1 MICAVFNTAFNVLVL
16 FVGTLSF
23 AGAFALLIAPPLTKH
38 WSRRWLRVRLGTT
51 SHKITATTPPK
62 TSTATS
68 ATTSPATSAP
78 RTSLAVTD
86 FLDAIARDV
95 RSGFS
100 LASSFVQCS
109 DQQPD
114 SNHWSQPVA
123 QQCLRGVVLAD
134 ALVECALPTWTPE
147 IRFASRTLAV
157 ASSGGAG
164 VAPALEHSASV
175 LREQQGLMLDR
186 DVQAAQAHLSTKV
199 LTWLPIAVF
208 AWIAINDSVARGFLL
223 GTPVG
228 MCCVATGIAL
238 NVSGRKWMS
247 HVVDNISV

>member
-1 MICAVFNTAFNVLVL
+1 MIYGIINASFDVGVL

-23 AGAFALLIAPPLTKH
+23 AGACTLLIAPPLTKH

-51 SHKITATTPPK
+51 SHKATAI
-62 TSTATS
+62 
-68 ATTSPATSAP
+68 
-78 RTSLAVTD
+78 TSLATTTPLAITD

-109 DQQPD
+109 DQQLD
-114 SNHWSQPVA
+114 DNHWSQPVA

-157 ASSGGAG
+157 ASAGGAG

-186 DVQAAQAHLSTKV
+186 DVQAAQAQLSTKV

-208 AWIAINDSVARGFLL
+208 AWITITDPIARMFLL
-223 GTPVG
+223 STPLG
-228 MCCVATGIAL
+228 LCCVATGITL
-238 NVSGRKWMS
+238 NVAGRKWMS
-247 HVVDNISV
+247 RVVSDISV

>member
-1 MICAVFNTAFNVLVL
+1 MIYTAFNATLNVVVLII
-16 FVGTLSF
+16 GTLSF
-23 AGAFALLIAPPLTKH
+23 AGACALLITPPLTKH

-51 SHKITATTPPK
+51 SLKAT
-62 TSTATS
+62 
-68 ATTSPATSAP
+68 ATTSPATTP
-78 RTSLAVTD
+78 PTITD

-109 DQQPD
+109 DQQSD
-114 SNHWSQPVA
+114 DNHWSQPVA

-134 ALVECALPTWTPE
+134 AIAECALPTWTPE

-157 ASSGGAG
+157 ASAGGAG

-175 LREQQGLMLDR
+175 LREQQALMLDR
-186 DVQAAQAHLSTKV
+186 DVQAAQAQLSTKV

-208 AWIAINDSVARGFLL
+208 AWIAITDPIARMFLL
-223 GTPVG
+223 STPVG
-228 MCCVATGIAL
+228 MCCVATGITL

>member
-1 MICAVFNTAFNVLVL
+1 MICAVFNTAFNVVVL
-16 FVGTLSF
+16 IVGTLSF
-23 AGAFALLIAPPLTKH
+23 AGACTLLIAPPLTKH

-51 SHKITATTPPK
+51 SHKATAI
-62 TSTATS
+62 
-68 ATTSPATSAP
+68 
-78 RTSLAVTD
+78 TSLATTTPLAITD

-109 DQQPD
+109 DQQSD
-114 SNHWSQPVA
+114 DNHWSQPVA

-157 ASSGGAG
+157 ASAGGAG

-186 DVQAAQAHLSTKV
+186 DVQAAQAQLSTKV

-208 AWIAINDSVARGFLL
+208 AWIAITDPIARMFLL
-223 GTPVG
+223 STPLG
-228 MCCVATGIAL
+228 LCCVATGITL
-238 NVSGRKWMS
+238 NVAGRKWMS
-247 HVVDNISV
+247 RVVSDISV

>member
-1 MICAVFNTAFNVLVL
+1 MICAVFNTALNVVVL
-16 FVGTLSF
+16 IVGTLSF
-23 AGAFALLIAPPLTKH
+23 AGACALLITPPLTKY
-38 WSRRWLRVRLGTT
+38 WSRRWLRVRLGAT
-51 SHKITATTPPK
+51 SVTTTPP
-62 TSTATS
+62 
-68 ATTSPATSAP
+68 TTPT
-78 RTSLAVTD
+78 RTPPSITD

-109 DQQPD
+109 DQQLD
-114 SNHWSQPVA
+114 DNHWSQPVA

-157 ASSGGAG
+157 ASAGGAG

-186 DVQAAQAHLSTKV
+186 DVQAAQAQLSTKV

-208 AWIAINDSVARGFLL
+208 AWIAITDPIARSFLL
-223 GTPVG
+223 STPAG
-228 MCCVATGIAL
+228 MCCVATGITL

-247 HVVDNISV
+247 RVVSDISV

>member
-1 MICAVFNTAFNVLVL
+1 MICAVFNIALNVVVL
-16 FVGTLSF
+16 IVGTLTF
-23 AGAFALLIAPPLTKH
+23 AGACALLITPPLTKH
-38 WSRRWLRVRLGTT
+38 WSRRWLRVRLGAT
-51 SHKITATTPPK
+51 SVTTTPP
-62 TSTATS
+62 
-68 ATTSPATSAP
+68 TTPTRTPPAI
-78 RTSLAVTD
+78 TD

-109 DQQPD
+109 DQQLD
-114 SNHWSQPVA
+114 DNHWSQPVA

-157 ASSGGAG
+157 ASTGGAG

-175 LREQQGLMLDR
+175 LREQQSLMLDR
-186 DVQAAQAHLSTKV
+186 DVQAAQAQWATKV

-208 AWIAINDSVARGFLL
+208 AWIAITDPIARSFLL
-223 GTPVG
+223 STPAG
-228 MCCVATGIAL
+228 MCCVATGITL
-238 NVSGRKWMS
+238 NVAGRKWMS
-247 HVVDNISV
+247 RVVGDISA

>member
-1 MICAVFNTAFNVLVL
+1 MICTAFNAVLDVA
-16 FVGTLSF
+16 VSIIGTLSF
-23 AGAFALLIAPPLTKH
+23 AGACTLLIAPPLTKH

-51 SHKITATTPPK
+51 SHQATTP
-62 TSTATS
+62 
-68 ATTSPATSAP
+68 TSPAITPP
-78 RTSLAVTD
+78 RTPLAITD

-109 DQQPD
+109 DQQSD
-114 SNHWSQPVA
+114 DNHWSQPVA

-157 ASSGGAG
+157 ASAGGAG
-164 VAPALEHSASV
+164 VAPALAHSASV
-175 LREQQGLMLDR
+175 VREQQGLLLDR
-186 DVQAAQAHLSTKV
+186 DVQAAQAQLSTKV

-208 AWIAINDSVARGFLL
+208 AWITITDPIARMFLL
-223 GTPVG
+223 STPVG
-228 MCCVATGIAL
+228 MCCVATGITL

-247 HVVDNISV
+247 RVVSDISV

>member
-1 MICAVFNTAFNVLVL
+1 MICTAFNATLNVVVLII
-16 FVGTLSF
+16 GTLSF
-23 AGAFALLIAPPLTKH
+23 AGACALLIAPPLTKH

-51 SHKITATTPPK
+51 SHKAT
-62 TSTATS
+62 
-68 ATTSPATSAP
+68 ATTSPATTPP
-78 RTSLAVTD
+78 RTPLAITD

-109 DQQPD
+109 DQQSD
-114 SNHWSQPVA
+114 DNHWSQPVA

-157 ASSGGAG
+157 ASAGGAG

-175 LREQQGLMLDR
+175 LREQQALMLDR
-186 DVQAAQAHLSTKV
+186 DVQAAQAQLSTKV

-208 AWIAINDSVARGFLL
+208 AWIAITDPIARTFLL
-223 GTPVG
+223 STPLG
-228 MCCVATGIAL
+228 MCCVATGITL

-247 HVVDNISV
+247 HVVDNISA

>member
-1 MICAVFNTAFNVLVL
+1 MIYGIINASLDVGVLL
-16 FVGTLSF
+16 VGTVSF
-23 AGAFALLIAPPLTKH
+23 AGAYALLIAPPLTKH
-38 WSRRWLRVRLGTT
+38 WSRRWLRVRLSTT
-51 SHKITATTPPK
+51 SHKATTT
-62 TSTATS
+62 TSATTS
-68 ATTSPATSAP
+68 ATTSPTTSAP
-78 RTSLAVTD
+78 RTPLAITD

-109 DQQPD
+109 DQQSD
-114 SNHWSQPVA
+114 DNHWSQPVA

-157 ASSGGAG
+157 ASAGGAG

-175 LREQQGLMLDR
+175 LREQQALMLDR
-186 DVQAAQAHLSTKV
+186 DVQAAQAQLSTKV

-208 AWIAINDSVARGFLL
+208 AWIAITDPIARMFLL
-223 GTPVG
+223 STPFG
-228 MCCVATGIAL
+228 MCCVATGITL
-238 NVSGRKWMS
+238 NVSGRRWMS

>member
-1 MICAVFNTAFNVLVL
+1 MICAVFNIALNVVVL
-16 FVGTLSF
+16 IVGTLSF
-23 AGAFALLIAPPLTKH
+23 AGACALLITPPLTKH
-38 WSRRWLRVRLGTT
+38 WSRRWLRVRLGAT
-51 SHKITATTPPK
+51 SHKATATASPGATITTPILQ
-62 TSTATS
+62 
-68 ATTSPATSAP
+68 
-78 RTSLAVTD
+78 TSLAITD

-109 DQQPD
+109 DQQSD
-114 SNHWSQPVA
+114 DNHWSQPVA

-157 ASSGGAG
+157 ASAGGAG

-175 LREQQGLMLDR
+175 LREQQGLKLDR
-186 DVQAAQAHLSTKV
+186 DVQAAQAQLSTKV

-208 AWIAINDSVARGFLL
+208 AWIAITDPIARSFLL
-223 GTPVG
+223 STPAG
-228 MCCVATGIAL
+228 MCCVASGITL
-238 NVSGRKWMS
+238 NVAGRKWMS
-247 HVVDNISV
+247 RVVGDISA

>member
-1 MICAVFNTAFNVLVL
+1 MRAAVLDAVLL
-16 FVGTLSF
+16 IVGTLSF

-51 SHKITATTPPK
+51 SHKAT
-62 TSTATS
+62 
-68 ATTSPATSAP
+68 ATTSPATTTP
-78 RTSLAVTD
+78 PDITD

-109 DQQPD
+109 DQQSD
-114 SNHWSQPVA
+114 DNHWSQPVA

-157 ASSGGAG
+157 ASAGGAG

-175 LREQQGLMLDR
+175 LREQQALILDR
-186 DVQAAQAHLSTKV
+186 DVQAAQAQLSTKV

-208 AWIAINDSVARGFLL
+208 AWIAITDPIARMFLL
-223 GTPVG
+223 STPLG
-228 MCCVATGIAL
+228 MCCVATGITL

>member
-23 AGAFALLIAPPLTKH
+23 AGACVLLITPPLTKH
-38 WSRRWLRVRLGTT
+38 WSRRWLRVRLGAT
-51 SHKITATTPPK
+51 SVTTTPP
-62 TSTATS
+62 
-68 ATTSPATSAP
+68 TTPTRTPPAIA
-78 RTSLAVTD
+78 D

-109 DQQPD
+109 DQQLD
-114 SNHWSQPVA
+114 DNHWSQPVA

-147 IRFASRTLAV
+147 IRFASRALAV
-157 ASSGGAG
+157 ASAGGAG

-186 DVQAAQAHLSTKV
+186 DVQAAQAQLSTKV

-208 AWIAINDSVARGFLL
+208 AWIAITDPIARSFLL
-223 GTPVG
+223 STPAG
-228 MCCVATGIAL
+228 MYCVATGITL

-247 HVVDNISV
+247 RVVSDISV

>member
-1 MICAVFNTAFNVLVL
+1 MICAVFNTALNVVVL
-16 FVGTLSF
+16 IVGTLSF
-23 AGAFALLIAPPLTKH
+23 AGACALLITPPLTKY
-38 WSRRWLRVRLGTT
+38 WSRRWLRVRLGAT
-51 SHKITATTPPK
+51 SVTTTPP
-62 TSTATS
+62 
-68 ATTSPATSAP
+68 TTPTRTPPAIA
-78 RTSLAVTD
+78 D

-109 DQQPD
+109 DQQLD
-114 SNHWSQPVA
+114 DNHWSQPVA

-147 IRFASRTLAV
+147 IRFASRALAV
-157 ASSGGAG
+157 ASAGGAG

-186 DVQAAQAHLSTKV
+186 DVQAAQAQLSTKV

-208 AWIAINDSVARGFLL
+208 AWIAITDPIARSFLL
-223 GTPVG
+223 STPAG
-228 MCCVATGIAL
+228 MCCVATGITL
-238 NVSGRKWMS
+238 NVAGRKWMS
-247 HVVDNISV
+247 RVVSDISV

>member
-1 MICAVFNTAFNVLVL
+1 MIRTALNTAFNVAVL
-16 FVGTLSF
+16 IVGTVSF
-23 AGAFALLIAPPLTKH
+23 TGACALLIAQPLTKH

-51 SHKITATTPPK
+51 SVTTTATTTAPT
-62 TSTATS
+62 TSTASTLPQ
-68 ATTSPATSAP
+68 TP
-78 RTSLAVTD
+78 LAVTD

-109 DQQPD
+109 DQQTD
-114 SNHWSQPVA
+114 DNHWSQPVA

-157 ASSGGAG
+157 ASAGGAG

-186 DVQAAQAHLSTKV
+186 DVQAAQAQLSTKV

-208 AWIAINDSVARGFLL
+208 AWIAITDPIARMFLL
-223 GTPVG
+223 STPVG
-228 MCCVATGIAL
+228 MCCVATGITL
-238 NVSGRKWMS
+238 NFSGRKWMS

>member
-1 MICAVFNTAFNVLVL
+1 MICAVFNTAFNVVVL
-16 FVGTLSF
+16 IVGTLSF
-23 AGAFALLIAPPLTKH
+23 AGACALLIAPPLTKH

-51 SHKITATTPPK
+51 LLKATAITSPK
-62 TSTATS
+62 TSPTTAPSLTQ
-68 ATTSPATSAP
+68 PAI
-78 RTSLAVTD
+78 TD

-109 DQQPD
+109 DQQSD
-114 SNHWSQPVA
+114 DNHWSQPVA

-157 ASSGGAG
+157 ASAGGAG

-175 LREQQGLMLDR
+175 LREQLALMLDR
-186 DVQAAQAHLSTKV
+186 DVQAAQAQLSTKV

-208 AWIAINDSVARGFLL
+208 AWIAITDPIARMFLL
-223 GTPVG
+223 TTPVG
-228 MCCVATGIAL
+228 MCCVATGITL
-238 NVSGRKWMS
+238 NISGRKWMS

>member
-1 MICAVFNTAFNVLVL
+1 MICAVFNTAFNVVVL
-16 FVGTLSF
+16 IVGTLSF
-23 AGAFALLIAPPLTKH
+23 AGACTLLIAPPLTKH

-51 SHKITATTPPK
+51 SHKATAI
-62 TSTATS
+62 
-68 ATTSPATSAP
+68 
-78 RTSLAVTD
+78 TSLATTTPLAITD

-109 DQQPD
+109 DQQRD
-114 SNHWSQPVA
+114 DNHWSQPVA

-157 ASSGGAG
+157 ASAGGAG

-175 LREQQGLMLDR
+175 LREQQGLKLDR
-186 DVQAAQAHLSTKV
+186 DVQAAQAQLSTKV

-208 AWIAINDSVARGFLL
+208 AWIAITDPIARSFLL
-223 GTPVG
+223 STPAG
-228 MCCVATGIAL
+228 MCCVATGITL
-238 NVSGRKWMS
+238 NVAGRKWMS
-247 HVVDNISV
+247 RVVSDISA

>member
-1 MICAVFNTAFNVLVL
+1 MICAVFNTALNVLVL
-16 FVGTLSF
+16 FVGTLSL
-23 AGAFALLIAPPLTKH
+23 AGACALLIAPPLTKH

-51 SHKITATTPPK
+51 LHKITAITSPK
-62 TSTATS
+62 TSTTKS
-68 ATTSPATSAP
+68 ATTSAP

-186 DVQAAQAHLSTKV
+186 DVQTAQAHLSTKV

>member
-1 MICAVFNTAFNVLVL
+1 MICAVFNIAINVVVL
-16 FVGTLSF
+16 IVGTLSF
-23 AGAFALLIAPPLTKH
+23 AGACALLITPPLTKH

-51 SHKITATTPPK
+51 SHKATATASPAATTTTPILQTPP
-62 TSTATS
+62 AI
-68 ATTSPATSAP
+68 
-78 RTSLAVTD
+78 TD

-109 DQQPD
+109 DQQLD
-114 SNHWSQPVA
+114 NNHWSQPVA

-157 ASSGGAG
+157 ASAGGAG

-175 LREQQGLMLDR
+175 LREQQGLKLDR
-186 DVQAAQAHLSTKV
+186 DVQAAQAQLSTKV

-208 AWIAINDSVARGFLL
+208 AWIAITDPIARSFLL
-223 GTPVG
+223 STPTG
-228 MCCVATGIAL
+228 MCCVATGITL
-238 NVSGRKWMS
+238 NVAGRKWMS
-247 HVVDNISV
+247 RVVGDISI

>member
-23 AGAFALLIAPPLTKH
+23 AGACVLLITPPLTKH
-38 WSRRWLRVRLGTT
+38 WSRRWLRVRLGAT
-51 SHKITATTPPK
+51 SVTTTPP
-62 TSTATS
+62 
-68 ATTSPATSAP
+68 TTPT
-78 RTSLAVTD
+78 RTPPSITD

-109 DQQPD
+109 DQQSD
-114 SNHWSQPVA
+114 DNHWSQPVA

-147 IRFASRTLAV
+147 IRFASRALAV
-157 ASSGGAG
+157 ASAGGAG

-186 DVQAAQAHLSTKV
+186 DVQAAQAQLSTKV

-208 AWIAINDSVARGFLL
+208 AWIAITDPIARSFLL
-223 GTPVG
+223 STPAG
-228 MCCVATGIAL
+228 MCCVATGITL

-247 HVVDNISV
+247 RVVSDISV

>member
-23 AGAFALLIAPPLTKH
+23 SGACALLITPHLTKH
-38 WSRRWLRVRLGTT
+38 WSRRWLQVRLGTT
-51 SHKITATTPPK
+51 SFTPTATTTP
-62 TSTATS
+62 
-68 ATTSPATSAP
+68 P
-78 RTSLAVTD
+78 RTPLAITD

-109 DQQPD
+109 DQQSD
-114 SNHWSQPVA
+114 ETHWSQPVA

-157 ASSGGAG
+157 ASAGGAG

-175 LREQQGLMLDR
+175 LREHQALMLDR
-186 DVQAAQAHLSTKV
+186 DVQAAQAQLSTKV

-208 AWIAINDSVARGFLL
+208 AWIAITDPIARMFLL
-223 GTPVG
+223 STPLG
-228 MCCVATGIAL
+228 MCCVATGITL

>member
-23 AGAFALLIAPPLTKH
+23 AGACALLIAPHLTKH

-51 SHKITATTPPK
+51 SVTTTVTTTATRTPP
-62 TSTATS
+62 
-68 ATTSPATSAP
+68 
-78 RTSLAVTD
+78 AVTD

-109 DQQPD
+109 DQQSD
-114 SNHWSQPVA
+114 DNHWSQPVA

-157 ASSGGAG
+157 ASAGGAG

-175 LREQQGLMLDR
+175 LREQQGLTLDR

-208 AWIAINDSVARGFLL
+208 AWIAITNPVARGFLL

-228 MCCVATGIAL
+228 MCCVATGITL

>member
-1 MICAVFNTAFNVLVL
+1 MICTAFNATLNVVVLII
-16 FVGTLSF
+16 GTLSF
-23 AGAFALLIAPPLTKH
+23 AGACTLLIAPPLTKH

-51 SHKITATTPPK
+51 PHKAT
-62 TSTATS
+62 
-68 ATTSPATSAP
+68 ATTSPATTTP
-78 RTSLAVTD
+78 LAITD

-109 DQQPD
+109 DQQSD
-114 SNHWSQPVA
+114 DNHWSQPVA
-123 QQCLRGVVLAD
+123 QQCLRGIVLAD

-157 ASSGGAG
+157 ASAGGAG

-186 DVQAAQAHLSTKV
+186 DVQAAQAQLSTKV

-208 AWIAINDSVARGFLL
+208 AWITIADPIARMFLL
-223 GTPVG
+223 STPVG
-228 MCCVATGIAL
+228 MCCVATGITL

>member
-1 MICAVFNTAFNVLVL
+1 MRAAVLDAVLL
-16 FVGTLSF
+16 LVGTLSF
-23 AGAFALLIAPPLTKH
+23 AGACALLIAPLLTKH
-38 WSRRWLRVRLGTT
+38 WSRRWLRVRLSTT
-51 SHKITATTPPK
+51 SHKATAI
-62 TSTATS
+62 TS
-68 ATTSPATSAP
+68 ATTSPTTSP
-78 RTSLAVTD
+78 PPDITD

-109 DQQPD
+109 DQQSD
-114 SNHWSQPVA
+114 DNHWSQPVA

-157 ASSGGAG
+157 ASAGGAG

-175 LREQQGLMLDR
+175 LREQQALMLDR
-186 DVQAAQAHLSTKV
+186 DVQAAQAQLSTKV

-208 AWIAINDSVARGFLL
+208 AWIAITDPIARMFLL
-223 GTPVG
+223 TTPFG
-228 MCCVATGIAL
+228 MCCVATGITL

>member
-23 AGAFALLIAPPLTKH
+23 AGACTLLISPPLTRH
-38 WSRRWLRVRLGTT
+38 WSRRWLRVRLGAT
-51 SHKITATTPPK
+51 SHKAT
-62 TSTATS
+62 
-68 ATTSPATSAP
+68 ATTSPTTTP
-78 RTSLAVTD
+78 PTITD

-109 DQQPD
+109 DQQLD
-114 SNHWSQPVA
+114 DNHWSQPVA
-123 QQCLRGVVLAD
+123 RQCLRGVVLAD
-134 ALVECALPTWTPE
+134 AIAECALPTWTTE

-157 ASSGGAG
+157 ASAGGAG

-175 LREQQGLMLDR
+175 LREQQALMLDR
-186 DVQAAQAHLSTKV
+186 DVQAAQAQLSTKV

-208 AWIAINDSVARGFLL
+208 AWIAITDPIARMFLL

-228 MCCVATGIAL
+228 MCCIATGITL

>member
-1 MICAVFNTAFNVLVL
+1 MIRTAFNTAFNVAVL
-16 FVGTLSF
+16 IVGTVSF
-23 AGAFALLIAPPLTKH
+23 AGACALLIAPPLTKH

-51 SHKITATTPPK
+51 LHKAT
-62 TSTATS
+62 
-68 ATTSPATSAP
+68 ATTSPTTSPTTSAMTTP
-78 RTSLAVTD
+78 PLAITD

-109 DQQPD
+109 DQQLD
-114 SNHWSQPVA
+114 DNHWSQPVA

-157 ASSGGAG
+157 ASAGGAG

-186 DVQAAQAHLSTKV
+186 DVQAAQAQLSTKV

-208 AWIAINDSVARGFLL
+208 AWIAITDPIARMFLL
-223 GTPVG
+223 STPVG
-228 MCCVATGIAL
+228 MCCVATGIML

-247 HVVDNISV
+247 HVVDNISL

>member
-1 MICAVFNTAFNVLVL
+1 MITAVLDVAVSII
-16 FVGTLSF
+16 GTLSF
-23 AGAFALLIAPPLTKH
+23 AGACALLIAPPLTKH

-51 SHKITATTPPK
+51 LHKATAI
-62 TSTATS
+62 
-68 ATTSPATSAP
+68 
-78 RTSLAVTD
+78 TSLAITPLAITD

-109 DQQPD
+109 DQQSD
-114 SNHWSQPVA
+114 DNHWSQPVA

-157 ASSGGAG
+157 ASAGGAG

-175 LREQQGLMLDR
+175 LREQQALILDR
-186 DVQAAQAHLSTKV
+186 DVQAAQAQLSTKV

-208 AWIAINDSVARGFLL
+208 AWIAITDPIARMFLL
-223 GTPVG
+223 STPVG
-228 MCCVATGIAL
+228 MCCVATGITL

>member
-1 MICAVFNTAFNVLVL
+1 MICAVFNIAINVVVL
-16 FVGTLSF
+16 IVGTLSF
-23 AGAFALLIAPPLTKH
+23 AGACALLITPPLTKH

-51 SHKITATTPPK
+51 SHKATATASPAATTTTPILQTPP
-62 TSTATS
+62 AI
-68 ATTSPATSAP
+68 
-78 RTSLAVTD
+78 TD

-109 DQQPD
+109 DQQLD
-114 SNHWSQPVA
+114 NNHWSQPVA

-157 ASSGGAG
+157 ASAGGAG

-175 LREQQGLMLDR
+175 LREQQGLKLDR
-186 DVQAAQAHLSTKV
+186 DVQAAQAQLSTKV

-208 AWIAINDSVARGFLL
+208 AWIAITDPIARSFLL
-223 GTPVG
+223 STPTG
-228 MCCVATGIAL
+228 MCCVATGITL
-238 NVSGRKWMS
+238 NVAGRKWMS
-247 HVVDNISV
+247 RVVSDISV

>member
-1 MICAVFNTAFNVLVL
+1 MICTAFNAVLDVA
-16 FVGTLSF
+16 VSIIGTLSF
-23 AGAFALLIAPPLTKH
+23 AGACTLLIAPPLTKH

-51 SHKITATTPPK
+51 SHKATAITSPATTPP
-62 TSTATS
+62 
-68 ATTSPATSAP
+68 
-78 RTSLAVTD
+78 RTPLAITD

-109 DQQPD
+109 DQQSED
-114 SNHWSQPVA
+114 NHWSQPVA

-134 ALVECALPTWTPE
+134 ALIECALPTWTPE

-157 ASSGGAG
+157 ASAGGTG

-175 LREQQGLMLDR
+175 LREQQALVLDR
-186 DVQAAQAHLSTKV
+186 DVQAAQAQLSTKM

-208 AWIAINDSVARGFLL
+208 AWIAITDPIARMFLL
-223 GTPVG
+223 TTPVG
-228 MCCVATGIAL
+228 MCCVATGITL

>member
-23 AGAFALLIAPPLTKH
+23 AGACVLLITPPLTKH
-38 WSRRWLRVRLGTT
+38 WSRRWLRVRLGAT
-51 SHKITATTPPK
+51 SVTTTPP
-62 TSTATS
+62 
-68 ATTSPATSAP
+68 TTPTRTPPAIA
-78 RTSLAVTD
+78 D

-109 DQQPD
+109 DQQLD
-114 SNHWSQPVA
+114 DNHWSQPVT

-157 ASSGGAG
+157 ASAGGAG

-186 DVQAAQAHLSTKV
+186 DVQAAQAQLSTKV

-208 AWIAINDSVARGFLL
+208 AWIAITDPIARSFLL
-223 GTPVG
+223 STPAG
-228 MCCVATGIAL
+228 MCCVATGITL

-247 HVVDNISV
+247 RVVSDISV

>member
-1 MICAVFNTAFNVLVL
+1 MICAVFNTGFNVAALI
-16 FVGTLSF
+16 VGTLSF
-23 AGAFALLIAPPLTKH
+23 AGACALLIAPHLTKH

-51 SHKITATTPPK
+51 SHKATAI
-62 TSTATS
+62 
-68 ATTSPATSAP
+68 
-78 RTSLAVTD
+78 TSLATTTPLAITD

-109 DQQPD
+109 DQQSD
-114 SNHWSQPVA
+114 DNHWSQPVA

-157 ASSGGAG
+157 ASAGGAG

-175 LREQQGLMLDR
+175 LREHQALMLDR
-186 DVQAAQAHLSTKV
+186 DVQAAQAQLSTKV

-208 AWIAINDSVARGFLL
+208 AWIAITDPIARMFLL
-223 GTPVG
+223 STPLG
-228 MCCVATGIAL
+228 LCCVATGITL
-238 NVSGRKWMS
+238 NVAGRKWMS
-247 HVVDNISV
+247 RVVSDISV

>member
-1 MICAVFNTAFNVLVL
+1 MIYGIINASFNVGVL
-16 FVGTLSF
+16 FVGTVSF
-23 AGAFALLIAPPLTKH
+23 AGACTLLFAPPLTKH

-51 SHKITATTPPK
+51 SHKAAAI
-62 TSTATS
+62 
-68 ATTSPATSAP
+68 TSPPTSHP
-78 RTSLAVTD
+78 TSPPLAITD

-109 DQQPD
+109 DQQSD
-114 SNHWSQPVA
+114 DNHWSQPVA

-157 ASSGGAG
+157 ASAGGAG

-175 LREQQGLMLDR
+175 LREQQALMLDR
-186 DVQAAQAHLSTKV
+186 DVQAAQAQLSTKV

-208 AWIAINDSVARGFLL
+208 AWIAITDPIARVFLL
-223 GTPVG
+223 STPLG
-228 MCCVATGIAL
+228 MCCVATGITL

>member
-1 MICAVFNTAFNVLVL
+1 MSAAVLDAVLL
-16 FVGTLSF
+16 SVGTLSF
-23 AGAFALLIAPPLTKH
+23 AGACTLLIAPHLTKH

-51 SHKITATTPPK
+51 SNKTTAI
-62 TSTATS
+62 TS
-68 ATTSPATSAP
+68 AITSAP
-78 RTSLAVTD
+78 QNPQAITD

-109 DQQPD
+109 DQQSD
-114 SNHWSQPVA
+114 NNHWSQPIA
-123 QQCLRGVVLAD
+123 QQCLRGVLLAD

-157 ASSGGAG
+157 ASAGGAG

-208 AWIAINDSVARGFLL
+208 AWIAITDPVARMFLL
-223 GTPVG
+223 STPVG
-228 MCCVATGIAL
+228 MCCVATGITL

>member
-1 MICAVFNTAFNVLVL
+1 MICAVFNIALNVVVL
-16 FVGTLSF
+16 IVGTLSF
-23 AGAFALLIAPPLTKH
+23 AGACALLITPPLTKH

-51 SHKITATTPPK
+51 SHKATATASPAATTTTPILQTPP
-62 TSTATS
+62 AI
-68 ATTSPATSAP
+68 
-78 RTSLAVTD
+78 TD

-109 DQQPD
+109 DQQLD
-114 SNHWSQPVA
+114 NNHWSQPVA

-157 ASSGGAG
+157 ASAGGAG

-175 LREQQGLMLDR
+175 LREQQGLKLDR
-186 DVQAAQAHLSTKV
+186 DVQAAQAQLSTKV

-208 AWIAINDSVARGFLL
+208 AWIAITDPIARSFLL
-223 GTPVG
+223 STPTG
-228 MCCVATGIAL
+228 MCCVATGITL
-238 NVSGRKWMS
+238 NVAGRKWMS
-247 HVVDNISV
+247 RVVSDISV

>member
-1 MICAVFNTAFNVLVL
+1 MICAVFNTAFNTALNVLVL

-23 AGAFALLIAPPLTKH
+23 AVACALLIVPPLTKH

-51 SHKITATTPPK
+51 LYKTTAITSPK
-62 TSTATS
+62 TSTTKS
-68 ATTSPATSAP
+68 ATTSTP
-78 RTSLAVTD
+78 RTPLAVTD

-109 DQQPD
+109 DQQLD
-114 SNHWSQPVA
+114 DNHWSQPVA

-157 ASSGGAG
+157 ASAGGAG

-175 LREQQGLMLDR
+175 LRDQHGLMLDR
-186 DVQAAQAHLSTKV
+186 DVQAAQAQLSTKV

-208 AWIAINDSVARGFLL
+208 AWIAITDPIARSFLL
-223 GTPVG
+223 STPAG
-228 MCCVATGIAL
+228 MCCVATGITL
-238 NVSGRKWMS
+238 NVAGRKWMS
-247 HVVDNISV
+247 RVVGDISA

>member
-1 MICAVFNTAFNVLVL
+1 MIGAAFNAMLNVVVLI
-16 FVGTLSF
+16 VGTVSF
-23 AGAFALLIAPPLTKH
+23 AGACTLLIAPPLTKH
-38 WSRRWLRVRLGTT
+38 WSRRWLRVRLSTT
-51 SHKITATTPPK
+51 SHKATAPPSTMAMTPSATTPL
-62 TSTATS
+62 
-68 ATTSPATSAP
+68 
-78 RTSLAVTD
+78 RTPLAITD

-109 DQQPD
+109 DQQSD
-114 SNHWSQPVA
+114 DNHWSQPVA

-157 ASSGGAG
+157 ASAGGAG
-164 VAPALEHSASV
+164 IAPALEHSASV
-175 LREQQGLMLDR
+175 LREQQALMLDR
-186 DVQAAQAHLSTKV
+186 DVQAAQAQLSTKV

-208 AWIAINDSVARGFLL
+208 AWIAITDPIARMFLL
-223 GTPVG
+223 STPVG
-228 MCCVATGIAL
+228 MCCVATGITL

>member
-1 MICAVFNTAFNVLVL
+1 MICAVFNIAINVVVL
-16 FVGTLSF
+16 IVGTLSF
-23 AGAFALLIAPPLTKH
+23 AGACALLITPPLTKH

-51 SHKITATTPPK
+51 SHKATATASPAATTTTPILQTPP
-62 TSTATS
+62 AI
-68 ATTSPATSAP
+68 
-78 RTSLAVTD
+78 TD

-109 DQQPD
+109 DQQLD
-114 SNHWSQPVA
+114 NNHWSQPVA

-157 ASSGGAG
+157 ASAGGAG

-175 LREQQGLMLDR
+175 LREQQGLKLDR
-186 DVQAAQAHLSTKV
+186 DVQAAQAQLSTKV

-208 AWIAINDSVARGFLL
+208 AWIAITDPIARSFLL
-223 GTPVG
+223 STPTG
-228 MCCVATGIAL
+228 MCCVATGITL
-238 NVSGRKWMS
+238 NVAGRKWMS
-247 HVVDNISV
+247 RVVGDISA

>member
-1 MICAVFNTAFNVLVL
+1 MICAVFNIAINVVVL
-16 FVGTLSF
+16 IVGTLSF
-23 AGAFALLIAPPLTKH
+23 AGACALLITPPLTKH

-51 SHKITATTPPK
+51 SVTTTPP
-62 TSTATS
+62 
-68 ATTSPATSAP
+68 TTPTRTPPAI
-78 RTSLAVTD
+78 TD

-109 DQQPD
+109 DQQLD
-114 SNHWSQPVA
+114 DNHWSQPVA

-157 ASSGGAG
+157 ASAGGAG

-175 LREQQGLMLDR
+175 LRDQHGLMLDR
-186 DVQAAQAHLSTKV
+186 DVQAAQAQLSTKV

-208 AWIAINDSVARGFLL
+208 VWIAITDPIARSFLL
-223 GTPVG
+223 STPVG
-228 MCCVATGIAL
+228 MCCVATGIML

-247 HVVDNISV
+247 RVVDNISV

>member
-23 AGAFALLIAPPLTKH
+23 AGACTLLIAPPLTKH

-51 SHKITATTPPK
+51 SIKATAIASPATTPP
-62 TSTATS
+62 
-68 ATTSPATSAP
+68 
-78 RTSLAVTD
+78 LAITD

-109 DQQPD
+109 DQQSED
-114 SNHWSQPVA
+114 NHWSQPVA

-157 ASSGGAG
+157 ASAGGAG

-175 LREQQGLMLDR
+175 LREQQALMLDR
-186 DVQAAQAHLSTKV
+186 DVQAAQAQLSTKV

-208 AWIAINDSVARGFLL
+208 GWIAITDPIARMFLL
-223 GTPVG
+223 STPVG
-228 MCCVATGIAL
+228 MCCVATGITL
-238 NVSGRKWMS
+238 NISGRKWMS

>member
-1 MICAVFNTAFNVLVL
+1 MICAVFNTGFNVAALI
-16 FVGTLSF
+16 VGTLSF
-23 AGAFALLIAPPLTKH
+23 AGACALLIAPHLTKH
-38 WSRRWLRVRLGTT
+38 WSRRWLRVRLGAT
-51 SHKITATTPPK
+51 SVTTTPP
-62 TSTATS
+62 
-68 ATTSPATSAP
+68 TTPTRTPPAI
-78 RTSLAVTD
+78 TD

-109 DQQPD
+109 DQQLD
-114 SNHWSQPVA
+114 DNHWSQPVA

-157 ASSGGAG
+157 ASAGGAG

-186 DVQAAQAHLSTKV
+186 DVQAAQAQLSTKV

-208 AWIAINDSVARGFLL
+208 AWIAITDPIARSFLL
-223 GTPVG
+223 STPAG
-228 MCCVATGIAL
+228 MCCVATGITL

-247 HVVDNISV
+247 RVVSDISV

>member
-1 MICAVFNTAFNVLVL
+1 MIYGIINASFDVGVL

-23 AGAFALLIAPPLTKH
+23 AGACALLIAPLLTKH

-51 SHKITATTPPK
+51 SLKATAI
-62 TSTATS
+62 TS
-68 ATTSPATSAP
+68 ATTSLAP
-78 RTSLAVTD
+78 LAITD

-114 SNHWSQPVA
+114 NNHWSQPVA

-157 ASSGGAG
+157 ASAGGAG

-175 LREQQGLMLDR
+175 LREQQALMLDR
-186 DVQAAQAHLSTKV
+186 DVQAAQAQLSTKV

-208 AWIAINDSVARGFLL
+208 AWITITDPIARIFLL
-223 GTPVG
+223 STPVG
-228 MCCVATGIAL
+228 MCCVATGITL